1 MAEIAIHN
9 VRDLGEDARRAL
21 EALLGRQ
28 LAEEEQVGVTALAA
42 RPAPS
47 GDARKVAVDHLS
59 ESLKAMSERA
69 KSIPDDEVES
79 LIDEAMNDV
88 RRRRG

>member
-28 LAEEEQVGVTALAA
+28 LEGFP
-42 RPAPS
+42 R
-47 GDARKVAVDHLS
+47 LS
-59 ESLKAMSERA
+59 
-69 KSIPDDEVES
+69 
-79 LIDEAMNDV
+79 
-88 RRRRG
+88 RRCPIGPTRFQTTSWNR

>member
-42 RPAPS
+42 RPAPTYRRWRS
-47 GDARKVAVDHLS
+47 PHR
-59 ESLKAMSERA
+59 RA
-69 KSIPDDEVES
+69 
-79 LIDEAMNDV
+79 
-88 RRRRG
+88 RRGCGSRNDAAAASGR